1 MATDKD
7 GVWVTESEEYSFAE
21 LVAVS
26 GLPEAQLRELV
37 EYGALR
43 PANAEAAS
51 PTFGGQCLLSVRA
64 AHRIQASFELEPHGL
79 ALVVSLLER
88 IRELE
93 ARLAHLHAQQPR

>member
-1 MATDKD
+1 VAAEKD
-7 GVWVTESEEYSFAE
+7 GVWVTEAEEYSFAE

-26 GLPEAQLRELV
+26 GLPEAQLRELID
-37 EYGALR
+37 YGALR
-43 PANAEAAS
+43 PANPEAAS
-51 PTFGGQCLLSVRA
+51 LTFTGQCLLSVRA

-93 ARLAHLHAQQPR
+93 AKLSRLHAEQAR